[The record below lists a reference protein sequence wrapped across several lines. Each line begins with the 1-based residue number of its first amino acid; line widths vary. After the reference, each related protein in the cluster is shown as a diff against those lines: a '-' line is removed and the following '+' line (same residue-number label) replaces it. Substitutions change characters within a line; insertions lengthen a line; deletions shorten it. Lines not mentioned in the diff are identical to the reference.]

1 MMNVVEIENTKRIG
15 NILNKYKFGGGALL
29 L

>member
-1 MMNVVEIENTKRIG
+1 MMNVVEIESTKRIRTLLS
-15 NILNKYKFGGGALL
+15 NYKFGGGALL